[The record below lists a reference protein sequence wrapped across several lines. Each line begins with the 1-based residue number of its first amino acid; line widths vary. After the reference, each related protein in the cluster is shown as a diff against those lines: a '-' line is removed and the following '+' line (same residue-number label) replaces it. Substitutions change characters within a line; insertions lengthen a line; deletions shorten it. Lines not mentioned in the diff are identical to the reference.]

1 MIAPVL
7 LENTSAS
14 IRMPLHSPFMTTPV
28 ITFTRLAPASQEMPF
43 VGFREEA
50 VPIARDYLTTRQALI
65 AIAEAFKHYIAYSSQ
80 YDAYLMGQLSETE
93 FSDVLKEFSCY
104 PTSDEAALSDRVEI
118 VLRESGLELYPDE
131 LATMFN
137 VPEDQIDRVLDGL
150 AKSGLVVQND
160 GS

>member
-1 MIAPVL
+1 MIRPRL
-7 LENTSAS
+7 LENAGTITQMDSRA
-14 IRMPLHSPFMTTPV
+14 PFIPTPG
-28 ITFTRLAPASQEMPF
+28 TLTELTPASQDMPCVEF
-43 VGFREEA
+43 QKEA
-50 VPIARDYLTTRQALI
+50 AMALARDYLTTKQALI

-80 YDAYLMGQLSETE
+80 YDAYLMGQFGETE

-104 PTSDEAALSDRVEI
+104 PASDEATLSDCVEI

-137 VPEDQIDRVLDGL
+137 VPEDQIDRVLDSL
-150 AKSGLVVQND
+150 ARRELVVQSD